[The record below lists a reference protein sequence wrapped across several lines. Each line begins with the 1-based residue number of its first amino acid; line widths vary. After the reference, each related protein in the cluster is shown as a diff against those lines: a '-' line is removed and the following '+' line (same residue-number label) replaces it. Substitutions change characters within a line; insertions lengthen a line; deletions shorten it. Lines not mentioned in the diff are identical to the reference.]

1 MPRKKGQLCM
11 KYHKA
16 LVLAIKDQVEKVKSR
31 IASEWVNEWKEEL
44 GGKVVDEVEFRERFQ
59 GFLSDELSFA
69 DRSDVTLEKDKLKVA
84 VEGCALCP
92 GNDLLRQ
99 AGEQTLCPIIPT
111 GLFAISR
118 VLGRKVSLDGVEKS
132 GQVGTCNITYS
143 LGEKKG

>member
-16 LVLAIKDQVEKVKSR
+16 LVLAIKDQVEKVKSK
-31 IASEWVNEWKEEL
+31 IASEWVSEWKKEL
-44 GGKVVDEVEFRERFQ
+44 GGKVVDEVAFSDRFQ
-59 GFLSDELSFA
+59 EFLSVELSFA
-69 DRSDVTLEKDKLKVA
+69 DLSDVILEEDKLEIA

-132 GQVGTCNITYS
+132 SQVGTCNITYT